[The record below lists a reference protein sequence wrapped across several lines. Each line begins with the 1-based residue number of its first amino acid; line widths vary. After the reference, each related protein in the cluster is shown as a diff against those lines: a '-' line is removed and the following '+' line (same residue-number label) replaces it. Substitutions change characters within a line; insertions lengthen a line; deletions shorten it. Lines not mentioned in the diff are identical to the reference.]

1 MRLAVGY
8 SQLNGKGPLDFGR
21 SGRTSNSYALGDG
34 PYVRLPDMYPGHKL
48 WLTPYS
54 DGLDLP
60 LPALL
65 EDIEPFDYPSNKTR
79 VVSDVIH
86 GGHCEV
92 PPTKHVGQVATVKR
106 SSINTLLLHPLVFLL
121 PLCLALGLLCLFLVQ
136 NQYLGTV
143 WRYGSE
149 TNCTTASN
157 CRLQNITQVLHWQ
170 GSANS
175 AETRIPIEV
184 DKAVVA
190 YKGNEG
196 MGVDNKHESK
206 SVGMG
211 SVRDWIDHAL
221 GWEEWH
227 GYA

>member
-1 MRLAVGY
+1 MVKDRL
-8 SQLNGKGPLDFGR
+8 
-21 SGRTSNSYALGDG
+21 TSVAQGELATPYALGDG

-65 EDIEPFDYPSNKTR
+65 EDIEPFDYPSNETR
-79 VVSDVIH
+79 IVSDVIY

-92 PPTKHVGQVATVKR
+92 PPTKHDGPIATVKR
-106 SSINTLLLHPLVFLL
+106 SSINTLLLHLLVFLL
-121 PLCLALGLLCLFLVQ
+121 LLCLTLGLPCLFLVQ
-136 NQYLGTV
+136 NHYLGTV
-143 WRYGSE
+143 WRYGSK
-149 TNCTTASN
+149 TNCTTQSN
-157 CRLQNITQVLHWQ
+157 CRLQNVTQVLHWQ

-175 AETRIPIEV
+175 AETGIQIEV

-190 YKGNEG
+190 YNKNEN